1 VDVFVALSVLAA
13 VLFWGRAEMV
23 RWGQVMAES
32 PVVLTVAGV
41 QVDEPSIFRKTED
54 TSQAAFGR
62 FAERTAMVAL
72 GKPDIVIW
80 PETVTEVWNWEG
92 MKAVLEQVS
101 RMECPLLIGALDMG
115 RESTWWKRP
124 ELANASLLI
133 GTNQTIEARYW
144 KQHLVPFGEYIP
156 GDRWFSILEKLSPV
170 GFSCEFG
177 KSNVLM
183 KVTTATGERVAISPL
198 ICFEDTVARLSRR
211 AVRDGAQVLVNQS
224 NDAWFSHSSEGRQ
237 HHDQAVFRA
246 VENRTPLVRV
256 SNTGVSGIIDPLGR
270 FGDNSAFFV
279 APVTVRTPD
288 WPLSLYTRYGDW
300 IFAIPCAMAL
310 ALLMAWYYFLATDS
324 HRFTQIEKRE

>member
-13 VLFWGRAEMV
+13 VLFWGRAEMG

-41 QVDEPSIFRKTED
+41 QVDEPSIFQQTED
-54 TSQAAFGR
+54 TSEAMFKR
-62 FAERTAMVAL
+62 FAERTAMVML

-80 PETVTEVWNWEG
+80 PETVASVWDAAQ
-92 MKAVLEQVS
+92 MKALSEQMS
-101 RMECPLLIGALDMG
+101 RMECPLLVGALDLGKESAWWG
-115 RESTWWKRP
+115 RLEQ
-124 ELANASLLI
+124 ANASLLI
-133 GTNQTIEARYW
+133 GTNCTIMARYW

-156 GDRWFSILEKLSPV
+156 GDRWFSILERLSPV

-183 KVTTATGERVAISPL
+183 KVTAATGERVAISSL
-198 ICFEDTVARLSRR
+198 ICFEDTVARLSRK

-256 SNTGVSGIIDPLGR
+256 SNTGFSGIIDPIGR
-270 FGDNSAFFV
+270 FGENSAFFV
-279 APVTVRTPD
+279 APVTVRAPE
-288 WPLSLYTRYGDW
+288 WPLTLYTRYGDW
-300 IFAIPCAMAL
+300 IFAIPCAVGL
-310 ALLMAWYYFLATDS
+310 AFLVGWFCWVAS
-324 HRFTQIEKRE
+324 RVRSQ

>member
-1 VDVFVALSVLAA
+1 
-13 VLFWGRAEMV
+13 
-23 RWGQVMAES
+23 
-32 PVVLTVAGV
+32 
-41 QVDEPSIFRKTED
+41 
-54 TSQAAFGR
+54 
-62 FAERTAMVAL
+62 
-72 GKPDIVIW
+72 
-80 PETVTEVWNWEG
+80 
-92 MKAVLEQVS
+92 
-101 RMECPLLIGALDMG
+101 
-115 RESTWWKRP
+115 
-124 ELANASLLI
+124 
-133 GTNQTIEARYW
+133 
-144 KQHLVPFGEYIP
+144 
-156 GDRWFSILEKLSPV
+156 
-170 GFSCEFG
+170 
-177 KSNVLM
+177 M

-324 HRFTQIEKRE
+324 HRFTQIEERE